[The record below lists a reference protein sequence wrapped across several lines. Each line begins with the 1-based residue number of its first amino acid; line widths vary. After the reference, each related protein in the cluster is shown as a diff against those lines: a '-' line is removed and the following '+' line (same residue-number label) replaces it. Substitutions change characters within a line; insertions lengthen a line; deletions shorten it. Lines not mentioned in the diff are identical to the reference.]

1 MEGLIRFLIDRALR
15 AEDPTARERRRI
27 ARDLHDGLA
36 QELAFIA
43 MESRPLARQPGE
55 ATLEKIAGAAE
66 TALAEARH
74 TIDGLAGPAEEPL
87 HAAISATARRLAT
100 RSGARTNLDLDPRIE
115 VSAEAREALLRILS
129 EAVTNAVRHGRA
141 DTIKVKLSG
150 EGGIRLRIEDN
161 GIGFT
166 PDMRAGEGAFGLVSM
181 RERARASGADLRLR
195 TWPGRGTQVE
205 VVLP

>member
-43 MESRPLARQPGE
+43 MQSRQLARQTGE
-55 ATLEKIAGAAE
+55 ATLEQIAEAAE
-66 TALAEARH
+66 TAL
-74 TIDGLAGPAEEPL
+74 
-87 HAAISATARRLAT
+87 
-100 RSGARTNLDLDPRIE
+100 
-115 VSAEAREALLRILS
+115 AEAREALLRILS